1 VLCAPEINAWR
12 ATKPTSIAA
21 AVMASSGEA
30 MVLWRSVE
38 ISTRG
43 RGMTFGPC
51 GAATLVS
58 AAAGSLG

>member
-1 VLCAPEINAWR
+1 
-12 ATKPTSIAA
+12 
-21 AVMASSGEA
+21 MASIGEA